1 MNFLLDENVP
11 SILKKVLREEGHIV
25 STLKDLDLSQLVNGE
40 LAKFA
45 MERNNILITFD
56 EDFILLKNEIKRKLK
71 VIYFKFNKSNPELA
85 NNLLKKHLKTC
96 LGFLRKPGIVTI
108 EEEDIS
114 FLRS

>member
-1 MNFLLDENVP
+1 VNFILDENVP
-11 SILKKVLREEGHIV
+11 SILKKVLREEGHDV

-45 MERNNILITFD
+45 MDRNKISITFD
-56 EDFILLKNEIKRKLK
+56 ADFTQLKNETRQKLK
-71 VIYFKFNKSNPELA
+71 VIYFKFKRSNPELA

-108 EEEDIS
+108 AEEDIT